1 MKPGRLDRFAQ
12 IETEARK
19 LARSG
24 DYHGFASIQ
33 VALLERGFAEA
44 AWVSRNRWTCFELDR
59 LCEQARF
66 NGARTAPR

>member
-1 MKPGRLDRFAQ
+1 MKSSKLERFAK

-24 DYHGFASIQ
+24 DYHDFASIQ

-66 NGARTAPR
+66 ASLR